1 MKAWTFVAGAAVALG
16 GSSAVAASSD
26 YYLKIEGIARPGNAG
41 PIYLKV
47 RSTGDLD
54 GDGVP
59 DTATLRLVCADG
71 VLKSAHYSIKDPRD
85 ASIGQA
91 SGRERGI
98 THADDWNPPAGKL
111 AAMTLGYD
119 LKNANAKGGRV
130 SSAGGG
136 WTAIELTNAADL
148 CSTAEAAASVIKTK
162 TKSNQSND

>member
-1 MKAWTFVAGAAVALG
+1 MRGWTFVAGAAVALG

-47 RSTGDLD
+47 RSTGDLN
-54 GDGVP
+54 GDGLP

-71 VLKSAHYSIKDPRD
+71 VLRSADYRIKGPRD

-91 SGRERGI
+91 SGREGGI
-98 THADDWNPPAGKL
+98 THDDDWSAPVGKL
-111 AAMTLGYD
+111 GGTMLHYD
-119 LKNANAKGGRV
+119 LKNANAKGGRM
-130 SSAGGG
+130 AADG
-136 WTAIELTNAADL
+136 WTAIQLTDADGL
-148 CSTAEAAASVIKTK
+148 CATAEASVVKTK

>member
-1 MKAWTFVAGAAVALG
+1 MRGWTFAAGAAVILG

-54 GDGVP
+54 GDGLP

-71 VLKSAHYSIKDPRD
+71 ALKRADYRIKGPRD

-91 SGRERGI
+91 SGREGGI
-98 THADDWNPPAGKL
+98 THDDDWSAPAGKL
-111 AAMTLGYD
+111 GGTMLHYD
-119 LKNANAKGGRV
+119 LKNANAKGQRV
-130 SSAGGG
+130 ASGSGG
-136 WTAIELTNAADL
+136 WTAIELTDADGL
-148 CSTAEAAASVIKTK
+148 CATAEAAAAVVKTK